1 MVALVLMLR
10 VIVSVWLK
18 HYISVQGLR
27 IAQVLLLQMVLTLFI
42 VSYIFLILAIN
53 RTTSWLHT
61 MIVIADKD
69 YWGEEII
76 HGDFLL
82 HLMIGTI
89 HGITTVII

>member
-1 MVALVLMLR
+1 M
-10 VIVSVWLK
+10 
-18 HYISVQGLR
+18 
-27 IAQVLLLQMVLTLFI
+27 LLLQMVLTLFI
-42 VSYIFLILAIN
+42 VSYIFLILAVN
-53 RTTSWLHT
+53 STTSWLHT
-61 MIVIADKD
+61 MVVIAYKD